1 MANLSNTGL
10 DIPPYPTLMAPVEYN
25 GEIKQPLDLSVVN
38 IVEVPAA
45 VFSVT
50 FSRDGRYFAV
60 ALYNEE
66 THIYDMTT
74 MSKR

>member
-1 MANLSNTGL
+1 
-10 DIPPYPTLMAPVEYN
+10 MAPVEYN
-25 GEIKQPLDLSVVN
+25 PEIKKPLDLSVVS
-38 IVEVPAA
+38 ILAVPAG
-45 VFSVT
+45 VTSVT

-60 ALYNEE
+60 ALTNEE